1 MKTYFHEMDGLLV
14 GIKLFVLK
22 MMMMMMMRAAV
33 AFHGRKTPLRL
44 VVFEQKTKIL
54 FS

>member
-1 MKTYFHEMDGLLV
+1 MDGLLV

>member
-1 MKTYFHEMDGLLV
+1 MDGLLV

-22 MMMMMMMRAAV
+22 MMMMMMMMRAAV

>member
-1 MKTYFHEMDGLLV
+1 MDGLLV

-54 FS
+54 LS

>member
-1 MKTYFHEMDGLLV
+1 MDGLLV

-22 MMMMMMMRAAV
+22 MMMMMRAAV